1 MSSHGHGHGHDHGHD
16 HGHGFPGR
24 LRAALR
30 PHAHDANE
38 AIQSAEEASQDGI
51 RAGWVGLAGMTATA
65 VLQIVIV
72 AVSGSIAL
80 LADTLHNVGH
90 AVTTIPLLLAF
101 QLGRRP
107 PTTRFTYGYRR
118 AEDLAGLFIGVVIAA
133 SAALIIWESARALVR
148 SHPLEHLGWVFVA
161 GVVGALGNELVAV
174 YRIRTGKR
182 IGSAAL
188 IAEGHHARADG
199 LTSVAVVLGVVGVWA
214 GFARADAVVG
224 LLIAVVILWI
234 LVQSMRVVVRR
245 LMDGVEPETV
255 AHIRTVARSV
265 DGVTGLGR
273 VRARWIG
280 HRLESDVEITVD
292 GSMTVAEGHHVAERA
307 HHELLH
313 AVRHLEHVTVHVHPL
328 VQGRDL
334 EQLHQLSGHH
344 ASPAA
349 RARYLADTAA
359 VPE

>member
-1 MSSHGHGHGHDHGHD
+1 MSADRQPHRHGHDHDHGHD
-16 HGHGFPGR
+16 HGHGLSGR
-24 LRAALR
+24 LRAAVR

-51 RAGWVGLAGMTATA
+51 RAAWVGLAGMTATA
-65 VLQIVIV
+65 VLQIAIV

-107 PTTRFTYGYRR
+107 ATTRFTYGYRR

-133 SAALIIWESARALVR
+133 SAALIIWESVRALFR
-148 SHPLEHLGWVFVA
+148 SHPLEHLGWVFAA
-161 GVVGALGNELVAV
+161 GVVGAVGNELVAI
-174 YRIRTGKR
+174 YRIRTGRR

-188 IAEGHHARADG
+188 VAEGHHARADG
-199 LTSVAVVLGVVGVWA
+199 LTSVAVVLGVIGVRA

-224 LLIAVVILWI
+224 LLIAAVILCI

-245 LMDGVEPETV
+245 LMDGVEPDRV
-255 AHIRTVARSV
+255 DAIRAVARSV
-265 DGVTGLGR
+265 TGVTDLGR

-292 GSMTVAEGHHVAERA
+292 GELTVADGHDVAERV

-313 AVRHLEHVTVHVHPL
+313 AVRHLDYVTVHVHPL
-328 VQGRDL
+328 VPGRDL
-334 EQLHQLSGHH
+334 DELHRLSGHH
-344 ASPAA
+344 AGPAA
-349 RARYLADTAA
+349 RTRFSAA
-359 VPE
+359 LR